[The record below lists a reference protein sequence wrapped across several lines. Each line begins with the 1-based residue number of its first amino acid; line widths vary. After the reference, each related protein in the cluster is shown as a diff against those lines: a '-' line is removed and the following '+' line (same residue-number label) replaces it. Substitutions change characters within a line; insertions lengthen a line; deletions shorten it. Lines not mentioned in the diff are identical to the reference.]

1 MCFGNIQYKESLF
14 TFNLQFS
21 VHLYNAFK
29 FLCDINKLVSSAN
42 KIKKNNR
49 RLKTIEVLKLIPVI
63 PHIWFPPVSK
73 VLIHRGEKHP
83 TKIVFISETI
93 VLYCFTR
100 EHRSL
105 LCWLSTLHHILF
117 FASIRIPSVFCIF
130 ICFCFR
136 VILKIGMFGSM
147 LPVKTSTW

>member
-1 MCFGNIQYKESLF
+1 M
-14 TFNLQFS
+14 
-21 VHLYNAFK
+21 
-29 FLCDINKLVSSAN
+29 
-42 KIKKNNR
+42 
-49 RLKTIEVLKLIPVI
+49 IPVI
-63 PHIWFPPVSK
+63 PHIWFPPFSK

-83 TKIVFISETI
+83 TKIVFVSEAI

-130 ICFCFR
+130 ICFFFQSYTQNSDVWFNASLWDINLVTNTLRSLSCWVPSSLLKVP
-136 VILKIGMFGSM
+136 VIFLNH
-147 LPVKTSTW
+147 LTVLQ